1 MGIDLEKNEVEE
13 TIIPVSEEGENAEQA
28 QSMFSH
34 PFSFHGRIRRLE
46 FGLSY
51 IAYFICMAIIGAISE
66 DAPFIVVLIIPLV
79 WFRLAQLTKRFHDRN
94 LSGMHI
100 LTLFIPLYN
109 ILFFRCNFL
118 QMGTSSK
125 TIMVQT
131 LREET
136 FMSNVKFTN

>member
-13 TIIPVSEEGENAEQA
+13 KTILPISEEGENTEQA

-34 PFSFHGRIRRLE
+34 PFSFQGRIRRLE

-66 DAPFIVVLIIPLV
+66 DAPFTIVLIIPLV
-79 WFRLAQLTKRFHDRN
+79 WFLLAQLTKRFHDRN

-109 ILFFRCNFL
+109 IYVLLMQFFGDGDEYENDYGPDPKGRN
-118 QMGTSSK
+118 
-125 TIMVQT
+125 IY
-131 LREET
+131 E
-136 FMSNVKFTN
+136 

>member
-51 IAYFICMAIIGAISE
+51 IAYFICMAIIGALS
-66 DAPFIVVLIIPLV
+66 IVLPI
-79 WFRLAQLTKRFHDRN
+79 FRQ
-94 LSGMHI
+94 G
-100 LTLFIPLYN
+100 LTLF
-109 ILFFRCNFL
+109 C
-118 QMGTSSK
+118 
-125 TIMVQT
+125 
-131 LREET
+131 
-136 FMSNVKFTN
+136 

>member
-13 TIIPVSEEGENAEQA
+13 ETFLPIPEEGENTEQV

-34 PFSFHGRIRRLE
+34 PFSFQGRIRRLE

-66 DAPFIVVLIIPLV
+66 DAPFTIVLIIPLV
-79 WFRLAQLTKRFHDRN
+79 WFLLAQLTKRFHDRN

-109 ILFFRCNFL
+109 IYVLLMQFFGDGDEYETYMNGFR
-118 QMGTSSK
+118 Q
-125 TIMVQT
+125 
-131 LREET
+131 RE
-136 FMSNVKFTN
+136 